1 LRNLIQYYPKI
12 RVMVYQVL
20 VKPAITEKSEMLA
33 EKENKY
39 TFIVDK
45 RASKLEIKKAV
56 ESMYDVSVRAV
67 NTNIIPAKRKMKS
80 TKAGYVMGG
89 KAAYKKAVVT
99 VSESDYIDYY
109 GEI

>member
-1 LRNLIQYYPKI
+1 
-12 RVMVYQVL
+12 MVYQVL

-33 EKENKY
+33 ENENKY

-45 RASKLEIKKAV
+45 RASKLQIKEAI
-56 ESMYDVSVRAV
+56 ERMYDVSVRHV
-67 NTNIIPAKRKMKS
+67 NTNIIPAKKKLKA

-89 KAAYKKAVVT
+89 KPAFKKAVVT
-99 VSESDYIDYY
+99 VSEDDFIDYY

>member
-1 LRNLIQYYPKI
+1 
-12 RVMVYQVL
+12 MVYQVL
-20 VKPAITEKSEMLA
+20 VRPAITEKSEMLA

-45 RASKLEIKKAV
+45 RADKVQIKNAV
-56 ESMYDVSVRAV
+56 QDMYDVTVKHV
-67 NTNIIPAKRKMKS
+67 NTNIIPAKKKLKA

-89 KAAYKKAVVT
+89 KPAYKKAVIT
-99 VSESDYIDYY
+99 VSEGDFIDYY